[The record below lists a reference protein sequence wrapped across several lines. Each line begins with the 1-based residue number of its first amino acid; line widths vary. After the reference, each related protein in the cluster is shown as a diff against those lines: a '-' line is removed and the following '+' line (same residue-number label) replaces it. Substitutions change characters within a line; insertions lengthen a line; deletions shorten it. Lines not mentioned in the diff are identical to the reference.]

1 MIKVGG
7 VRVKIVLDCMGN
19 DNGPEVMVEGAK
31 QAMSV
36 NDDLNII
43 FVGNKEKIDKLLKDS
58 YKDRITVINAT
69 EEITNNESPVKAIRT
84 KKDASLVKGMNLL
97 KEGKGDAI
105 ISAGSTGALLAGAV
119 FIVGRLKGIQR
130 AALTTVYPTK
140 NKPSLLLDIGAN
152 VDCKPEFLEQFAIMG
167 SVYAD
172 KILNRKNPKIGLA
185 NIGAEAKKGNSLV
198 KEAYD
203 KLIDLDNINFI
214 GNIEVRDLM
223 KGEVDVI
230 VCDGFVGNVI
240 LKTTEGT
247 ALTIFDL
254 LKETFL
260 SKTIYKI
267 GALLLKSGLKT
278 FKRKFDYSEYGAA
291 PLLGVKAPV
300 FKAHGSSNSKSIKNA
315 ILCAVDYL
323 NKDIINTIQKEIER
337 EEK

>member
-1 MIKVGG
+1 M
-7 VRVKIVLDCMGN
+7 KIVLDCMGN

>member
-1 MIKVGG
+1 M
-7 VRVKIVLDCMGN
+7 KIVLDCMGN

-31 QAMSV
+31 QAMSI

>member
-1 MIKVGG
+1 
-7 VRVKIVLDCMGN
+7 VKIVLDCMGN

-31 QAMSV
+31 QAMSI

-140 NKPSLLLDIGAN
+140 SKPSLLLDIGAN

>member
-1 MIKVGG
+1 M
-7 VRVKIVLDCMGN
+7 KIVLDCMGN

-167 SVYAD
+167 SVYSD

>member
-1 MIKVGG
+1 M
-7 VRVKIVLDCMGN
+7 KIVLDCMGN

-43 FVGNKEKIDKLLKDS
+43 FIGNKEKIDKLLKDS

>member
-1 MIKVGG
+1 
-7 VRVKIVLDCMGN
+7 VKIVLDCMGN

>member
-214 GNIEVRDLM
+214 GNIE
-223 KGEVDVI
+223 
-230 VCDGFVGNVI
+230 
-240 LKTTEGT
+240 GT

>member
-1 MIKVGG
+1 M
-7 VRVKIVLDCMGN
+7 KIVLDCMGN

-130 AALTTVYPTK
+130 AAITTVYPTK